1 MRHCEVQCQQKYLF
15 IDKKAIDKK
24 EGIVYTSVQTSMSL
38 RADIF
43 RVEPVVTQPAPPQ
56 IRTYVGHM
64 VM

>member
-1 MRHCEVQCQQKYLF
+1 MDKKD
-15 IDKKAIDKK
+15 IDKKRAIA
-24 EGIVYTSVQTSMSL
+24 YNSVQMSMSL
-38 RADIF
+38 RAVIF